1 MVDTAL
7 TVAPAAA
14 QTGSDSQFVPGPGS
28 WGERITQMAGS
39 PSAKRVLPAAGAFLF
54 IVLAGLA
61 YLALAAGPERTLYT
75 DLNDAERAE
84 VVEAL
89 EAGGIGYAID
99 SATGRISVA
108 EDDLY
113 RARMLVASST
123 GLAAPPSATDM
134 LDNIPMGASRTM
146 EGERLRL
153 ARERELMMTIMEIDG
168 ISSVRVHLATPERS
182 VFVRQNNPPTAS
194 VMVRLKRGR
203 TLGQDQV
210 AAIVN
215 LVAGSVPGLSSD
227 AVRVVDQNGRLLS
240 EESNGPLDALV
251 LQREFETKLRDQ
263 IAQLLTPMLGEG
275 NFSSEVQ
282 VALEQSEVTSA
293 RESYEPE
300 GKVRSENIASATR
313 RAGQQAGG
321 VPGVLAN
328 TPPPPADLEEGAPEA
343 DNANAN
349 AADQPTDT
357 EESAQRRF
365 ELDREVSVT
374 TSPSGRLQRLSVA
387 VAVDEEALEAIA
399 PATAESLQELI
410 AAAVGADEERGDNV
424 AVIPSAFEEVVEE
437 EPAFYENQWF
447 DLGLRYGGA
456 FLALILLLF
465 FGVRPLLKRL
475 KPPAGS
481 EDEDEE
487 SEDDEEADS
496 SRDNEPS
503 EPVDVAT
510 QVELARQLAI
520 AQPERAVA
528 ALQRMLAAPRKEGE
542 GAN

>member
-1 MVDTAL
+1 
-7 TVAPAAA
+7 
-14 QTGSDSQFVPGPGS
+14 
-28 WGERITQMAGS
+28 MAGS

-343 DNANAN
+343 DNANA
-349 AADQPTDT
+349 AADDPPTDT